1 MFKFTNS
8 NKFERFGDVV
18 TEKAKNTGRPT
29 GSGNGSIMIDKA
41 AAIRLCKLAGGCAA
55 VLQVENNGG
64 ANGYTFKDADG
75 KDLDAKIGY
84 SLRYPNEDGTPIG
97 RGIDMIFI
105 KDQPD
110 YQDPTDKST
119 VKTSLADTCKA
130 SSDANIQRSL
140 KSSVLVLNTS
150 PGAPEWCQFTIKK
163 ELIND
168 KLMSEDEI
176 TVDADKTQNFT
187 VGKLAD
193 IRGYSPSDTYKL
205 GDLINKDN
213 NTYICLVSKDPRGA
227 SFSGA
232 YGQSPNL
239 DTFAWKKVEV
249 TKKLSQGAQIAAILK
264 DQTKASVAD
273 TSKKEAEV
281 NAAKNEVVAAETEK
295 QKQDQLKELAAQKQ
309 AIIDAT
315 NPSGPSTGMI
325 IAGILIVLVIAAL
338 VYFLVIKK
346 KTKSIENVSELTD
359 SDSSSDNSE

>member
-1 MFKFTNS
+1 MFKFTN
-8 NKFERFGDVV
+8 NFERFGEVV

-75 KDLDAKIGY
+75 KDYDAKIGY

-110 YQDPTDKST
+110 YQDPTDKAT

-130 SSDANIQRSL
+130 SSDANVQNNF

-150 PGAPEWCQFTIKK
+150 PGAPDWCQFTIKK
-163 ELIND
+163 ELIGD
-168 KLMSEDEI
+168 KLMEEDKI
-176 TVDADKTQNFT
+176 TFTSDKSQNFT
-187 VGKLAD
+187 VPKLSE

-232 YGQSPNL
+232 YGQSPNY
-239 DTFAWKKVEV
+239 DTFAWKQVEV
-249 TKKLSQGAQIAAILK
+249 TKKLSQGAQLAAIIK
-264 DQTKASVAD
+264 DQTKASIVD
-273 TSKKEAEV
+273 TKSKEAEV
-281 NAAKNEVVAAETEK
+281 NEARNKLVAEEMERKKQEDLRRIEEERIANQKAAES
-295 QKQDQLKELAAQKQ
+295 
-309 AIIDAT
+309 
-315 NPSGPSTGMI
+315 SGFGMW

-359 SDSSSDNSE
+359 SDSSSDNSSSE